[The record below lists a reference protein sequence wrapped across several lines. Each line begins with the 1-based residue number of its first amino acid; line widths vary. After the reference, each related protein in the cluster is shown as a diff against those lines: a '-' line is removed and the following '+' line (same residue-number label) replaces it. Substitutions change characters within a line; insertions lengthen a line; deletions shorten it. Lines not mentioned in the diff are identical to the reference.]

1 MVHRKFRKYRSVQN
15 KNYDN
20 LMTFSLENEDVWYP
34 DYFLIY
40 VTIYGILIEMQQSL
54 HSGNSENHNRLRI

>member
-34 DYFLIY
+34 DYFLMICY
-40 VTIYGILIEMQQSL
+40 HLW
-54 HSGNSENHNRLRI
+54 NFNRNAAVLTLREF